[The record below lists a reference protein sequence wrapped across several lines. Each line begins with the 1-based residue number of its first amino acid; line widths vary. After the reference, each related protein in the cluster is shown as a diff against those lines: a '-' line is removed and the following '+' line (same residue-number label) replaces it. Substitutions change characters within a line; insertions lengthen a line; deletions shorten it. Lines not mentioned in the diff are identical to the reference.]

1 MEGVTMTVFLA
12 ILLVV
17 IPVLFFLMFATNAIA
32 LIVSGCADLLEW
44 FYDRFYRG
52 KSDAPLPAS
61 QKPARYL
68 P

>member
-1 MEGVTMTVFLA
+1 MTVLFA
-12 ILLVV
+12 ILFISILAL
-17 IPVLFFLMFATNAIA
+17 LFLILATNAVA

-52 KSDAPLPAS
+52 KSDAPLPVS

>member
-1 MEGVTMTVFLA
+1 MTVFLA

-17 IPVLFFLMFATNAIA
+17 IPVLFFLMFATNAIT

-44 FYDRFYRG
+44 FYDRFYHG

-61 QKPARYL
+61 QNLARYL

>member
-1 MEGVTMTVFLA
+1 MTVLFA
-12 ILLVV
+12 ILFIAILAL
-17 IPVLFFLMFATNAIA
+17 LFLILATNAVA

-52 KSDAPLPAS
+52 KSDAPLPTS
-61 QKPARYL
+61 QNLARYL

>member
-1 MEGVTMTVFLA
+1 MTVLFA
-12 ILLVV
+12 ILFIAILAL
-17 IPVLFFLMFATNAIA
+17 LFLILATNAVA

-61 QKPARYL
+61 QNLARYL

>member
-1 MEGVTMTVFLA
+1 MTVLFA
-12 ILLVV
+12 ILFIAILAL
-17 IPVLFFLMFATNAIA
+17 LFLILAANAVA

-52 KSDAPLPAS
+52 KSDAPLPVS
-61 QKPARYL
+61 QNLARYL

>member
-1 MEGVTMTVFLA
+1 MTVLFA
-12 ILLVV
+12 ILFIAILAL
-17 IPVLFFLMFATNAIA
+17 LFLILAANAVA

-61 QKPARYL
+61 QNLARYL

>member
-1 MEGVTMTVFLA
+1 MTVLLA
-12 ILLVV
+12 ILFMA
-17 IPVLFFLMFATNAIA
+17 IPALLFLILATNAVA

-52 KSDAPLPAS
+52 KSDAPLPVS
-61 QKPARYL
+61 QNLARYL

>member
-1 MEGVTMTVFLA
+1 MTVLFA
-12 ILLVV
+12 ILFIAILAL
-17 IPVLFFLMFATNAIA
+17 LFLILATNAVA

-52 KSDAPLPAS
+52 KSDAPLPVS
-61 QKPARYL
+61 QNLARYL

>member
-1 MEGVTMTVFLA
+1 MTVLLA
-12 ILLVV
+12 ILFMA
-17 IPVLFFLMFATNAIA
+17 IPALLFLMLVTNAIA

-44 FYDRFYRG
+44 FHDRFYRG

-61 QKPARYL
+61 QNLARYL